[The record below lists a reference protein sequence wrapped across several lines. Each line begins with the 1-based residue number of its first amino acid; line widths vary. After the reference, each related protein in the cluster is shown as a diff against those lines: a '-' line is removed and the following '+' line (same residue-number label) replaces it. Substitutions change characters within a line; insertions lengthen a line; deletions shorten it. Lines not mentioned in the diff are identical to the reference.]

1 MKKFFIPLAAMAVLL
16 ASSLV
21 LNAQTGVDN
30 YVSASGFV
38 LLHAPSYYTGNDG
51 YCYDFENDYDE
62 GRLLAWTTIDA
73 DAPSLDDLGTISNN
87 SDWVNNWQNYGAILL
102 PANVGKRR
110 NGTTYYTGNAYY
122 WCCNHRSE
130 ETNKAYD
137 FLLWNSLSDIDFIID
152 SSRKYGYCVRLI
164 LKED

>member
-1 MKKFFIPLAAMAVLL
+1 MPLAVMAVLL

-73 DAPSLDDLGTISNN
+73 LDEAYPADHFGLAVSTTGTAASDFTMLQEWTMTAKQGGWHEYSVDLNSYVGQDVYIAIRHFNSTNHFCLVVDDIFVGPQAKDPITNCTISV
-87 SDWVNNWQNYGAILL
+87 DGAMV
-102 PANVGKRR
+102 ANHG
-110 NGTTYYTGNAYY
+110 
-122 WCCNHRSE
+122 
-130 ETNKAYD
+130 
-137 FLLWNSLSDIDFIID
+137 
-152 SSRKYGYCVRLI
+152 
-164 LKED
+164 